1 MPGFSN
7 LPASGRRGAD
17 VHGTRQPPT
26 KATGDESCHS
36 SAGFW
41 VVADGKSNS
50 PEMPFSYRLTL
61 GYDREEEVYRHLG
74 RFHVHHLWKYEGAVD
89 ATGNTLTLETT
100 GPSPAMPGKMIQ
112 FREATE
118 FISKDQR
125 RFSSSMQARTAS
137 GPLC

>member
-1 MPGFSN
+1 MTTDTETLSKSPQIKRNHFRRCLSLPRNMPGFSN

-74 RFHVHHLWKYEGAVD
+74 RFHVHLPMEV
-89 ATGNTLTLETT
+89 
-100 GPSPAMPGKMIQ
+100 
-112 FREATE
+112 
-118 FISKDQR
+118 
-125 RFSSSMQARTAS
+125 
-137 GPLC
+137 